1 LGNLPWPA
9 VETAEGPLG
18 LHFNLEEAPSL
29 LLEDGRS
36 KGKDPRLSSEAK
48 PLIVGASVASGQRQF
63 LPEALK
69 EARIVA
75 GDSVRSD
82 LLLAA
87 EATAPHV
94 AEHLSTAP
102 VIHFAGHAAQYEGA
116 TRLLLAPSGA
126 PGDRPYLDGALLRRD
141 PPKTAQLVV
150 FSACSTGK
158 REEGW
163 DHGMGDIVDTLA
175 SLGVPEVVATRWQID
190 SASAVPMM
198 DVFYRGLSNGLSVPQ
213 ALTAARQ
220 SLTRD
225 ARYSH
230 PYYWAAYYAS
240 GMGTTNLR
248 EVFHGSSN

>member
-1 LGNLPWPA
+1 MHPSIRRRAGLETSCCRTCCPA
-9 VETAEGPLG
+9 RARPAPSSSNQVRFWATCPGPRLKPPSGSLG
-18 LHFNLEEAPSL
+18 LRFNLEEAPSL
-29 LLEDGRS
+29 LSRRS
-36 KGKDPRLSSEAK
+36 TFKRQRSAPIVQEK

-87 EATAPHV
+87 DATAPHV

-126 PGDRPYLDGALLRRD
+126 PGDRPFLDAALLRRD
-141 PPKTAQLVV
+141 PPRTAQLVV

-158 REEGW
+158 REQGW
-163 DHGMGDIVDTLA
+163 ITVW
-175 SLGVPEVVATRWQID
+175 EI
-190 SASAVPMM
+190 
-198 DVFYRGLSNGLSVPQ
+198 
-213 ALTAARQ
+213 
-220 SLTRD
+220 
-225 ARYSH
+225 
-230 PYYWAAYYAS
+230 
-240 GMGTTNLR
+240 
-248 EVFHGSSN
+248 